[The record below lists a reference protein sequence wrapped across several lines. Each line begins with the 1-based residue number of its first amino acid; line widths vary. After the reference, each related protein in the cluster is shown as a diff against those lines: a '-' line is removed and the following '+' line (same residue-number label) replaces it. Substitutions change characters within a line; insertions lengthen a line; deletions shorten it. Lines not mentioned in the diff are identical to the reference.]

1 MRFSRTTEIHVLQA
15 INNVLKERHEIESNY
30 KNLALKFRDMQEEE
44 SLRRAKV
51 CSVCEI
57 PLPLSRF
64 SNDRSVSV
72 RWSTQKATGRATGQ
86 RRGALPGKSETT
98 APDRTRHVAPGGMPT
113 EATLLGAVTGELS
126 AQGRRTE
133 LFAAFTGEAEDYGKS
148 GGISVVVLWSIIGI
162 FRQTWRVL
170 QIIWSEESWI
180 CGKRFTS
187 SRIS

>member
-72 RWSTQKATGRATGQ
+72 R
-86 RRGALPGKSETT
+86 
-98 APDRTRHVAPGGMPT
+98 
-113 EATLLGAVTGELS
+113 
-126 AQGRRTE
+126 
-133 LFAAFTGEAEDYGKS
+133 
-148 GGISVVVLWSIIGI
+148 
-162 FRQTWRVL
+162 
-170 QIIWSEESWI
+170 
-180 CGKRFTS
+180 
-187 SRIS
+187 